1 MSGIC
6 GLRKGTARIMEKLLL
21 IHSTKEIQLQVKNV
35 ASRLKLALDIIPE
48 EYCGCHLKELAA
60 GKYAQNPPDTVA
72 SDSIVAESTIPSDS
86 TVAEDTIASDSIV
99 AEGTIP
105 SDSTVA
111 EDTIPS
117 GNAAAEGTVPA
128 PAAQTPP
135 SCLVLC
141 GLRDKRLDKVLFELR
156 RADIPIDYKAVLT
169 PSNQEWT
176 VPELMKELQRER
188 QAVGR

>member
-1 MSGIC
+1 MPGIC

-48 EYCGCHLKELAA
+48 EYCGCRLKELAA
-60 GKYAQNPPDTVA
+60 GKYAQNPPDTA
-72 SDSIVAESTIPSDS
+72 ASDS
-86 TVAEDTIASDSIV
+86 TVAE
-99 AEGTIP
+99 G
-105 SDSTVA
+105 
-111 EDTIPS
+111 TIPS
-117 GNAAAEGTVPA
+117 GNAAAEGTIPSGSAATEGTVPA

-156 RADIPIDYKAVLT
+156 RADIPIEYKAILT
-169 PSNQEWT
+169 PSNQKWT

-188 QAVGR
+188 QAMGR

>member
-1 MSGIC
+1 
-6 GLRKGTARIMEKLLL
+6 MEKLLL

-48 EYCGCHLKELAA
+48 EYCGCRLKELAA
-60 GKYAQNPPDTVA
+60 GKYAQNPPDTA
-72 SDSIVAESTIPSDS
+72 A
-86 TVAEDTIASDSIV
+86 
-99 AEGTIP
+99 

-117 GNAAAEGTVPA
+117 GNAAAEGTIPSGSAATEGTVPA

-156 RADIPIDYKAVLT
+156 RADIPIEYKAILT

-188 QAVGR
+188 QAMGR

>member
-1 MSGIC
+1 MPGIC

-48 EYCGCHLKELAA
+48 EYYGCHLRELAA

-72 SDSIVAESTIPSDS
+72 SDST
-86 TVAEDTIASDSIV
+86 V

-105 SDSTVA
+105 SGS
-111 EDTIPS
+111 
-117 GNAAAEGTVPA
+117 AATEGTVPA
-128 PAAQTPP
+128 PAAQAPP

-156 RADIPIDYKAVLT
+156 RADIPIEYKAVLT
-169 PSNQEWT
+169 QSNQEWT

>member
-1 MSGIC
+1 MPGIC

-35 ASRLKLALDIIPE
+35 ASRLKLVLDIIPD

-72 SDSIVAESTIPSDS
+72 SDSIVAEGTILSDS
-86 TVAEDTIASDSIV
+86 TVAE
-99 AEGTIP
+99 G
-105 SDSTVA
+105 
-111 EDTIPS
+111 TIPS

-188 QAVGR
+188 QAMGR

>member
-1 MSGIC
+1 MPGIC

-48 EYCGCHLKELAA
+48 EYCGCRLKELAA

-72 SDSIVAESTIPSDS
+72 SDS
-86 TVAEDTIASDSIV
+86 TVAE
-99 AEGTIP
+99 G
-105 SDSTVA
+105 
-111 EDTIPS
+111 TIPS

-156 RADIPIDYKAVLT
+156 RADIPIEYKAILT
-169 PSNQEWT
+169 PSNQKWT

-188 QAVGR
+188 QAMGR

>member
-1 MSGIC
+1 
-6 GLRKGTARIMEKLLL
+6 MEKLLL

-35 ASRLKLALDIIPE
+35 AFRLKLALDIIPE
-48 EYCGCHLKELAA
+48 EYCGCRLKELAA
-60 GKYAQNPPDTVA
+60 GKYAQNPPDTV
-72 SDSIVAESTIPSDS
+72 
-86 TVAEDTIASDSIV
+86 ASDSIV

-117 GNAAAEGTVPA
+117 GNAAAEGTIPSGSAATEGTVPA

-156 RADIPIDYKAVLT
+156 RADIPIEYKAILT

-188 QAVGR
+188 QAMGR

>member
-1 MSGIC
+1 
-6 GLRKGTARIMEKLLL
+6 MEKLLL

-72 SDSIVAESTIPSDS
+72 SDST
-86 TVAEDTIASDSIV
+86 V

-105 SDSTVA
+105 SGS
-111 EDTIPS
+111 
-117 GNAAAEGTVPA
+117 AATEGTVPA

-141 GLRDKRLDKVLFELR
+141 GLRDKRLDKVLFELK

>member
-1 MSGIC
+1 MPGIC

-72 SDSIVAESTIPSDS
+72 SDSIVAEGTILSDS
-86 TVAEDTIASDSIV
+86 TV

-105 SDSTVA
+105 S
-111 EDTIPS
+111 
-117 GNAAAEGTVPA
+117 GNAATEGTIPA

>member
-1 MSGIC
+1 MPGIC

-60 GKYAQNPPDTVA
+60 GKYAQNPPDTAA
-72 SDSIVAESTIPSDS
+72 SDST
-86 TVAEDTIASDSIV
+86 V

-105 SDSTVA
+105 SGS
-111 EDTIPS
+111 
-117 GNAAAEGTVPA
+117 AATEGTVPA

>member
-1 MSGIC
+1 
-6 GLRKGTARIMEKLLL
+6 MEKLLL

-35 ASRLKLALDIIPE
+35 ASRLKLALDIIQD

-72 SDSIVAESTIPSDS
+72 SDSIVAE
-86 TVAEDTIASDSIV
+86 
-99 AEGTIP
+99 GTIP

-111 EDTIPS
+111 EGTIPS
-117 GNAAAEGTVPA
+117 GNAAAEGTIPSGSAATEGTVPA

-188 QAVGR
+188 QAMGR

>member
-48 EYCGCHLKELAA
+48 EYCGCRLKELAA

-72 SDSIVAESTIPSDS
+72 SDST
-86 TVAEDTIASDSIV
+86 V

-105 SDSTVA
+105 SGS
-111 EDTIPS
+111 
-117 GNAAAEGTVPA
+117 AATEGTVPA
-128 PAAQTPP
+128 PAEQTPP
-135 SCLVLC
+135 SRLVLC

>member
-1 MSGIC
+1 MPGIC

-72 SDSIVAESTIPSDS
+72 SDST
-86 TVAEDTIASDSIV
+86 V

-105 SDSTVA
+105 SGS
-111 EDTIPS
+111 
-117 GNAAAEGTVPA
+117 AATEGTVPA

-135 SCLVLC
+135 SWLVLC

-188 QAVGR
+188 QAMGR

>member
-1 MSGIC
+1 MPGIC

-35 ASRLKLALDIIPE
+35 ASRLKLALDIISE

-72 SDSIVAESTIPSDS
+72 SDST
-86 TVAEDTIASDSIV
+86 V

-105 SDSTVA
+105 SGS
-111 EDTIPS
+111 
-117 GNAAAEGTVPA
+117 AATEGTVPA

>member
-6 GLRKGTARIMEKLLL
+6 SLRKGTARIMEKLLL

-60 GKYAQNPPDTVA
+60 GKYAQNPPDTAA
-72 SDSIVAESTIPSDS
+72 SDST
-86 TVAEDTIASDSIV
+86 V

-105 SDSTVA
+105 SGS
-111 EDTIPS
+111 
-117 GNAAAEGTVPA
+117 AATEGTVPA

>member
-1 MSGIC
+1 MPGIC

-48 EYCGCHLKELAA
+48 EYYGCHLKELAA

-72 SDSIVAESTIPSDS
+72 SDST
-86 TVAEDTIASDSIV
+86 V

-105 SDSTVA
+105 SGS
-111 EDTIPS
+111 
-117 GNAAAEGTVPA
+117 AATEGTVPA

>member
-1 MSGIC
+1 MPGIC

-72 SDSIVAESTIPSDS
+72 SDSIVAE
-86 TVAEDTIASDSIV
+86 
-99 AEGTIP
+99 GTIP
-105 SDSTVA
+105 SDSTAA
-111 EDTIPS
+111 EGTIPS
-117 GNAAAEGTVPA
+117 GSAATEGTVPA
-128 PAAQTPP
+128 SAAQTLP

-156 RADIPIDYKAVLT
+156 RADIPIEYKAVLT

-188 QAVGR
+188 QAMGR

>member
-1 MSGIC
+1 MPGIC

-72 SDSIVAESTIPSDS
+72 SDST
-86 TVAEDTIASDSIV
+86 V

-105 SDSTVA
+105 SGS
-111 EDTIPS
+111 
-117 GNAAAEGTVPA
+117 AATEGTVPV
-128 PAAQTPP
+128 PAAQTLP

>member
-6 GLRKGTARIMEKLLL
+6 SLRKGTARIMEKLLL
-21 IHSTKEIQLQVKNV
+21 IHSTKEIQLQVKNM

-48 EYCGCHLKELAA
+48 EYCGCRLKELAA
-60 GKYAQNPPDTVA
+60 GKYAQNPPDATPLG
-72 SDSIVAESTIPSDS
+72 ST
-86 TVAEDTIASDSIV
+86 TAEDATPL
-99 AEGTIP
+99 G
-105 SDSTVA
+105 STTA
-111 EDTIPS
+111 EDAAPS

-128 PAAQTPP
+128 QDTACGPAVQTPP
-135 SCLVLC
+135 SLLVLC

-156 RADIPIDYKAVLT
+156 RADVPVDYKAILT

-188 QAVGR
+188 QAMGR

>member
-1 MSGIC
+1 MPGIC

-72 SDSIVAESTIPSDS
+72 SDSIVAE
-86 TVAEDTIASDSIV
+86 
-99 AEGTIP
+99 GTIL

>member
-1 MSGIC
+1 MPGIC
-6 GLRKGTARIMEKLLL
+6 SLRKGTARIMEKLLL

-48 EYCGCHLKELAA
+48 EYCGCRLTELAA
-60 GKYAQNPPDTVA
+60 GKYAQNPPDTA
-72 SDSIVAESTIPSDS
+72 
-86 TVAEDTIASDSIV
+86 ASDSIV

-105 SDSTVA
+105 SGS
-111 EDTIPS
+111 
-117 GNAAAEGTVPA
+117 AATEGTVPA

-156 RADIPIDYKAVLT
+156 RADIPIEYKAVLT

-188 QAVGR
+188 QAMGR

>member
-1 MSGIC
+1 MPGIC
-6 GLRKGTARIMEKLLL
+6 SLRKGTARIMEKLLL

-35 ASRLKLALDIIPE
+35 ASRLKLALDIIPD

-60 GKYAQNPPDTVA
+60 GKYAQNPPDTA
-72 SDSIVAESTIPSDS
+72 
-86 TVAEDTIASDSIV
+86 ASDSIV

-111 EDTIPS
+111 EGTIPS
-117 GNAAAEGTVPA
+117 GSAATEGTVPA
-128 PAAQTPP
+128 PDAQTPP

>member
-1 MSGIC
+1 MPGIC

-35 ASRLKLALDIIPE
+35 ASCLKLALDIIPE

-72 SDSIVAESTIPSDS
+72 SDSIVAE
-86 TVAEDTIASDSIV
+86 
-99 AEGTIP
+99 GTIP

-111 EDTIPS
+111 EGTIPS
-117 GNAAAEGTVPA
+117 GSAATEGTVPA

-188 QAVGR
+188 QAMGR

>member
-1 MSGIC
+1 
-6 GLRKGTARIMEKLLL
+6 MEKLLL

-48 EYCGCHLKELAA
+48 EYCGCRLKELAA
-60 GKYAQNPPDTVA
+60 GKYAQNPPDTA
-72 SDSIVAESTIPSDS
+72 TSDS
-86 TVAEDTIASDSIV
+86 TAAEDA
-99 AEGTIP
+99 APLG
-105 SDSTVA
+105 STAA
-111 EDTIPS
+111 EDAAPS

-128 PAAQTPP
+128 QVNAGASGAETPP
-135 SCLVLC
+135 NCLVLC

-156 RADIPIDYKAVLT
+156 RADIPIDYKAILT

-188 QAVGR
+188 QAMGR

>member
-1 MSGIC
+1 MPGIC
-6 GLRKGTARIMEKLLL
+6 GLQKGTARIMEKLLL

-48 EYCGCHLKELAA
+48 EYCGCRLKELAA
-60 GKYAQNPPDTVA
+60 GKYAQNPPDTA
-72 SDSIVAESTIPSDS
+72 A
-86 TVAEDTIASDSIV
+86 
-99 AEGTIP
+99 

-117 GNAAAEGTVPA
+117 GNAAAEGTIPSGSAATEGTVPA

>member
-35 ASRLKLALDIIPE
+35 ASRLKLALDTIPD
-48 EYCGCHLKELAA
+48 EYCGCRLKELAA
-60 GKYAQNPPDTVA
+60 GKYAQNPPDA
-72 SDSIVAESTIPSDS
+72 APLGST
-86 TVAEDTIASDSIV
+86 TAEDA
-99 AEGTIP
+99 A
-105 SDSTVA
+105 
-111 EDTIPS
+111 PS

-128 PAAQTPP
+128 QVDAGASGAPTPP
-135 SCLVLC
+135 SLLILC
-141 GLRDKRLDKVLFELR
+141 GLRDKRLDKALFELR
-156 RADIPIDYKAVLT
+156 RADIPIDYKAILT

-188 QAVGR
+188 QAMGR

>member
-1 MSGIC
+1 MPGIC
-6 GLRKGTARIMEKLLL
+6 SLRKGTARIMEKLLL

-72 SDSIVAESTIPSDS
+72 SDST
-86 TVAEDTIASDSIV
+86 V

-105 SDSTVA
+105 SGS
-111 EDTIPS
+111 
-117 GNAAAEGTVPA
+117 AATEGTVPA

-169 PSNQEWT
+169 PSNQKWT

>member
-1 MSGIC
+1 MPGIC
-6 GLRKGTARIMEKLLL
+6 SLRKGTARIMEKLLL

-35 ASRLKLALDIIPE
+35 ASRLKLALDIIQD

-72 SDSIVAESTIPSDS
+72 SDSIVAE
-86 TVAEDTIASDSIV
+86 
-99 AEGTIP
+99 GTIP

-111 EDTIPS
+111 EGTIPS
-117 GNAAAEGTVPA
+117 GNAAAEGTIPSGSAATEGTVPA

-188 QAVGR
+188 QAMGR

>member
-1 MSGIC
+1 MPGIC

-48 EYCGCHLKELAA
+48 EYCGCRLKELAA

-72 SDSIVAESTIPSDS
+72 SDS
-86 TVAEDTIASDSIV
+86 
-99 AEGTIP
+99 
-105 SDSTVA
+105 TVA

-117 GNAAAEGTVPA
+117 GSAATEGTVPA

-135 SCLVLC
+135 GCLVLC

-188 QAVGR
+188 QAMGR

>member
-1 MSGIC
+1 MPGIC

-48 EYCGCHLKELAA
+48 KYCGCRLKELAA

-72 SDSIVAESTIPSDS
+72 SDS
-86 TVAEDTIASDSIV
+86 TVAEDTILSGNAA

-105 SDSTVA
+105 SGS
-111 EDTIPS
+111 
-117 GNAAAEGTVPA
+117 AATEGTVPA

-188 QAVGR
+188 QAMGR

>member
-1 MSGIC
+1 MPDIC

-35 ASRLKLALDIIPE
+35 ASRLKLALDIIQD

-72 SDSIVAESTIPSDS
+72 SDSIVAE
-86 TVAEDTIASDSIV
+86 
-99 AEGTIP
+99 GTIP
-105 SDSTVA
+105 SDSTAA
-111 EDTIPS
+111 EGTIPS
-117 GNAAAEGTVPA
+117 GSAATEGTVPA

-156 RADIPIDYKAVLT
+156 RADIPIEYKAILT

-188 QAVGR
+188 QAMGR

>member
-1 MSGIC
+1 MPGIC
-6 GLRKGTARIMEKLLL
+6 SLRKGTERIMEKLLL

-48 EYCGCHLKELAA
+48 EYCGCRLKELAA
-60 GKYAQNPPDTVA
+60 GKYAQNPPDA
-72 SDSIVAESTIPSDS
+72 APLGST
-86 TVAEDTIASDSIV
+86 TAEDA
-99 AEGTIP
+99 A
-105 SDSTVA
+105 
-111 EDTIPS
+111 PS

-128 PAAQTPP
+128 QANAGASGAETPP

-156 RADIPIDYKAVLT
+156 RADIPIDYKAILT

-188 QAVGR
+188 QAMGR

>member
-1 MSGIC
+1 MPGIC

-48 EYCGCHLKELAA
+48 EYCGCRLKELAA

-72 SDSIVAESTIPSDS
+72 SDST
-86 TVAEDTIASDSIV
+86 V

-105 SDSTVA
+105 SGS
-111 EDTIPS
+111 
-117 GNAAAEGTVPA
+117 AATEGTVPA
-128 PAAQTPP
+128 PAAQAPP

-156 RADIPIDYKAVLT
+156 RADIPIEYKAVLT

-188 QAVGR
+188 QAMGR